1 MPRGVG
7 TAAARPAR
15 GSTPGADRGTASREW
30 RSSEPRHPRLA
41 ARDAHHPGGG
51 AGPGLRQ
58 RPDQRPGGPPAP
70 RLRGRQAHEAVAA
83 LAEGRDESV
92 SPRVAPYLEAFRKFL
107 ADSGCRVVAAE
118 VEVAHPLWRYA
129 GRLDLLAWLRGR
141 RAILDVKTGASE
153 GADYQVAGYVDAWNI
168 QHPTERAEVRGVI
181 EVREDKTYRYR
192 EINLPRALNVWRAAL
207 VVHGAITGR

>member
-1 MPRGVG
+1 MSLDTRGWPRVTRIIRAVG
-7 TAAARPAR
+7 LGPDFGNVPINVLAAA
-15 GSTPGADRGTASREW
+15 
-30 RSSEPRHPRLA
+30 
-41 ARDAHHPGGG
+41 
-51 AGPGLRQ
+51 Q
-58 RPDQRPGGPPAP
+58 
-70 RLRGRQAHEAVAA
+70 LRGRQAHEAVAA

-129 GRLDLLAWLRGR
+129 GRLDLLVWLRGR

-153 GADYQVAGYVDAWNI
+153 GADYQVAGYVDAWNV
-168 QHPTERAEVRGVI
+168 QHPTERAEVGGVI